1 MPIAITDEHQ
11 ELASTVRGVLTA
23 HKALQAARTLLESD
37 DEPRPSYWGEMAD
50 LGWLG
55 IHLPEAYGGSG
66 AGLVELVVVLDEL
79 GRQVAPG
86 PVPAHRAR
94 LRGDRPV
101 RRGRAAPAPA
111 ARAGRRHHHGR
122 PRPGHAGPRWHGGHA
137 RPATPASSSA
147 VPSAELLLLR
157 VGDDVVV
164 VEPRRPVSP

>member
-23 HKALQAARTLLESD
+23 HKALQAARTRLESD

-55 IHLPEAYGGSG
+55 VHLPEAYGGSG
-66 AGLVELVVVLDEL
+66 AGLVELVVVLEEL

-86 PVPAHRAR
+86 SFLPTVLASAVIDQC
-94 LRGDRPV
+94 GSDEQT
-101 RRGRAAPAPA
+101 PAPA

-122 PRPGHAGPRWHGGHA
+122 PRPGHARPRMHGGHA
-137 RPATPASSSA
+137 HRRRR
-147 VPSAELLLLR
+147 LH
-157 VGDDVVV
+157 
-164 VEPRRPVSP
+164 PRRCRRRAPAPPGGR

>member
-23 HKALQAARTLLESD
+23 HKALQAARTRLESD

-66 AGLVELVVVLDEL
+66 AGLVELVVVLEEL

-86 PVPAHRAR
+86 SFLPTVLASAVIERAEKNIRVVVPTKSSELAVYQVA
-94 LRGDRPV
+94 LPN
-101 RRGRAAPAPA
+101 
-111 ARAGRRHHHGR
+111 
-122 PRPGHAGPRWHGGHA
+122 
-137 RPATPASSSA
+137 SSSA
-147 VPSAELLLLR
+147 ASA
-157 VGDDVVV
+157 
-164 VEPRRPVSP
+164 SK